1 MEGCIAAACQR
12 SRRVRV
18 LDDWLRC
25 RTLHDSQLVE
35 DASKGQMNFTD
46 KQKAWITLVCIV
58 AGTGIAFGV
67 TAYEGGAKPW
77 IAVLLGVST
86 AATNVLHALSSGPN
100 KTTDS
105 KS

>member
-1 MEGCIAAACQR
+1 VEGGITAARQR

-18 LDDWLRC
+18 LDDRLR
-25 RTLHDSQLVE
+25 RGTVHDSQLVE
-35 DASKGQMNFTD
+35 DASKRQMNFTD
-46 KQKAWITLVCIV
+46 KQRAWITLVCIV

-100 KTTDS
+100 KTPDS